1 MSKESKLAQRF
12 LQSINEEST
21 KSTFDSL
28 SILIEQLENKV
39 DPNPMEM
46 NIVESLYHF
55 IEKLKI
61 LEGNLKGYV
70 KESNKNLPGN
80 KLSSL
85 YDKKEGYGTSI
96 LFS

>member
-85 YDKKEGYGTSI
+85 YDKMESYGTSI